1 MDYGTSSMVKNEM
14 NYDSEEER
22 KLQERLAE
30 KLKETKEFLSDKN
43 KIKHL
48 VDSFHQVMEL
58 LEPLTAKI
66 KAGQE
71 LTEDEVKRFIYI
83 RNSMDQARQTF
94 EDMKLILGQNSII
107 QADAVFFEIKKLA
120 EEGNQDAQSAYE
132 KLLPSFKRA
141 HGTDSPDKLN

>member
-1 MDYGTSSMVKNEM
+1 M

-22 KLQERLAE
+22 KLQEKLAE

-58 LEPLTAKI
+58 LEPLLAKI

-71 LTEDEVKRFIYI
+71 LTEEEVKRFIFI
-83 RNSMDQARQTF
+83 RNSMDKARQTF

-107 QADAVFFEIKKLA
+107 QADALFFEIKKLA
-120 EEGNQDAQSAYE
+120 EEGNPDAKSAYE

-141 HGTDSPDKLN
+141 HGTDAPENLN